1 MIIALKLLVG
11 HVLGD
16 FVFQTDKISRMKLE
30 KFQYLILHIS
40 LVYLSMLFT
49 TLDFLSPKLLVC
61 IGIISCVHAIDYL
74 KKYFLSATWWFFV
87 DQAIHIMSIVLV
99 LSFFGYVNAESILSA
114 LGMFYKNVHIWIYI
128 SGYLLGIFA
137 GNIVVRVL
145 LSDFINGSTDIKTS
159 AAIGIVERF
168 IVITLA
174 LLNQYTA
181 IGIIFAIKG
190 AARKVYIEANDKQG
204 EYYFLGTAMS
214 FSIAIM
220 AALGINILNSFI

>member
-1 MIIALKLLVG
+1 M
-11 HVLGD
+11 
-16 FVFQTDKISRMKLE
+16 Q
-30 KFQYLILHIS
+30 S
-40 LVYLSMLFT
+40 LV
-49 TLDFLSPKLLVC
+49 
-61 IGIISCVHAIDYL
+61 
-74 KKYFLSATWWFFV
+74 
-87 DQAIHIMSIVLV
+87 
-99 LSFFGYVNAESILSA
+99 SA
-114 LGMFYKNVHIWIYI
+114 LGMFYKDVHNWIYI

-145 LSDFINGSTDIKTS
+145 LSDYINGSTDTDVKTG

-190 AARKVYIEANDKQG
+190 AARKVYIETNERKG

-214 FSIAIM
+214 FSIAIIV
-220 AALGINILNSFI
+220 ALGISMLNSYVK